1 MKIAFPTLGNRG
13 LEEQIGEH
21 FGRAPTYTIFDLEKE
36 EIKIVPNSGIHMGG
50 LLSPP
55 EILAR
60 EGVKILICKGLGRKA
75 VERFRSS
82 GIEVYSAGDALNVKE
97 AIDAFR
103 KGNLRKISFEEACHG
118 HSNHH

>member
-21 FGRAPTYTIFDLEKE
+21 FGRVPTYTIFDLDNN
-36 EIKIVPNSGIHMGG
+36 EIKIVPNSSTHMGG

-60 EGVKILICKGLGRKA
+60 EGVKIIICKGLGRKA
-75 VERFRSS
+75 IERFRSN

-97 AIDAFR
+97 AIDAFK

-118 HSNHH
+118 RSNHH